1 MVYKSLEGF
10 ASQYMT
16 EMYKFVHDV
25 SGRVTWQSDKT
36 QLYLAPGSHLKV
48 YTDSFQFSSAEAWSR
63 LPAHVRENQ
72 SIGVFK
78 AQYLKWY
85 AGQN

>member
-36 QLYLAPGSHLKV
+36 KLYLAPGSHLKV